1 MIKKVVHESLPW
13 QLSMKVIHES
23 CPWHSSMKVIHD
35 SPWQP
40 DRDCQP
46 FSACLA
52 YPHPR
57 RLLLSCYHNWYMGN
71 IFVYY
76 SFVFVHYNQV
86 QNIFY
91 LINHLYFEF
100 KVLFNIFSECFDFF
114 WYIFS
119 GVHSIDNNWNWILLM
134 CVYFFRP
141 QISAI
146 GAIK

>member
-1 MIKKVVHESLPW
+1 
-13 QLSMKVIHES
+13 MKV
-23 CPWHSSMKVIHD
+23 
-35 SPWQP
+35 
-40 DRDCQP
+40 DRWRIVATCEFVKLWSEP
-46 FSACLA
+46 FPKKLWRKIVYSHPFIV

-57 RLLLSCYHNWYMGN
+57 RLLLSCYRNWYMGN

-134 CVYFFRP
+134 LSLKLISHKYKVFFP
-141 QISAI
+141 NIPSQI
-146 GAIK
+146 KT